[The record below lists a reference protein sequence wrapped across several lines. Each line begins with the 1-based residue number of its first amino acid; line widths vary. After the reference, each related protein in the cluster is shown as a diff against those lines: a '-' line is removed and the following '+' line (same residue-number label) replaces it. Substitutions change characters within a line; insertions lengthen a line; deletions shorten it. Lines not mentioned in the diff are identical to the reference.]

1 MASLTSPW
9 GTVIPASDLF
19 RALAQDLV
27 GSSVLLNEIN
37 TRIRML
43 DDGSE
48 EGRLKADLCGL
59 AFLIGKLPREEGADQ
74 GVRADATT
82 LADLLLDHIGRD
94 SGTFRTGVVRAVEA
108 LAEEGVLMR
117 MADEY
122 RIQTREGTEWERAFR
137 EERTRLAQSE
147 VEIAAR
153 RDQLLGEAVQLEVRG
168 MQLPHGEA
176 KVRRRVVLHFGAED
190 PAGSGGG
197 ADAAVRVWVRD
208 GWSCS
213 EAAVRADARRMGMED
228 AVLHVHLPK
237 RSAEELRGDV
247 TSVEA
252 ARKVLAARGVPSSPE
267 GQEARESMNSR
278 LRVPRLRGTASSRRS
293 CGRAGSSRAAA
304 AKLRG
309 RAACEGRLRCRIVA
323 RTPLSP
329 LPRRGQPG
337 MGNRAQ
343 AHP

>member
-1 MASLTSPW
+1 M
-9 GTVIPASDLF
+9 IPASDLF

-37 TRIRML
+37 TRIRIL

-48 EGRLKADLCGL
+48 DGRLKADLCGL

-94 SGTFRTGVVRAVEA
+94 SGTFRTGVAGGAAEA

-137 EERTRLAQSE
+137 EERTRLAGSE

-153 RDQLLGEAVQLEVRG
+153 RDQLLGEAVQMELKG
-168 MQLPHGEA
+168 LQLPHGEA
-176 KVRRRVVLHFGAED
+176 KVRRRVLPHLGAED
-190 PAGSGGG
+190 LAGSGGG

-228 AVLHVHLPK
+228 AVIHAHLPK
-237 RSAEELRGDV
+237 RSAEELRG
-247 TSVEA
+247 
-252 ARKVLAARGVPSSPE
+252 RGHE
-267 GQEARESMNSR
+267 R
-278 LRVPRLRGTASSRRS
+278 
-293 CGRAGSSRAAA
+293 
-304 AKLRG
+304 RG
-309 RAACEGRLRCRIVA
+309 RAEGAGRARRPLVA
-323 RTPLSP
+323 RGAGGVREHEQSACGCRDCAGPH
-329 LPRRGQPG
+329 R
-337 MGNRAQ
+337 
-343 AHP
+343 